1 MGCASAAIWRRAHV
15 RLHRTT
21 NRSPRIV
28 KKEQTDPSSPSVKK
42 VRLRLSEQ
50 AERNVQKYHGL
61 KASTIV
67 VLLAIYR
74 LGALMDRYQK
84 DELASTGLN
93 ALEFN
98 ALMVLNE
105 VEEPISMG
113 DFGSMIAVRPTN
125 LSAVIGSLQK
135 KKYVKQALNEADRR
149 SRIIGITKAGSKFM
163 DKFLPEY
170 LSRLDAVMTDNMNM
184 EDLDALLRGLRQLGA
199 NLEKRVNF

>member
-1 MGCASAAIWRRAHV
+1 
-15 RLHRTT
+15 
-21 NRSPRIV
+21 V
-28 KKEQTDPSSPSVKK
+28 KKEKTDPSSPSVKK

-170 LSRLDAVMTDNMNM
+170 LSRLDAVMADNMNT